1 MIDEI
6 LINTGPRR
14 HRIALLQGGRLMELH
29 VVLREIRWPDR
40 VILGRVTK
48 VRQDLDAAFVDIGEG
63 REGLL
68 AARDTVAKR
77 GTAISQSLTEG
88 QSLLVQVKR
97 EAENEKGAKLTARPG
112 LSGRGVVFLPRS
124 GGVQLPHQISNSE
137 QRRRLQSLAGTFS
150 GDALGGWM
158 IRGGAATMSDA
169 SLRDE
174 ADALLQR
181 WAEITRA
188 AAIARPPVAL
198 DAGDE
203 PIMTIVRQYTDSGLR
218 SLRVD
223 DKRVLRGLSR
233 LSAIAELH
241 DGMNPLFDEYDVA
254 WQIEEAL
261 TPEIP
266 LPSGGRI
273 IIEHTQAL
281 TAIDVDSGGH
291 DGRGDPARLAGEVNE
306 QAGREIARQLR
317 LREIGGRVVID
328 FIPMRRKG
336 DAQSLL
342 AKMQNWLDEDPG
354 SVRLGR
360 ISEMGLLELTRR
372 RRQPALSLRLTVACP
387 YCNSG
392 RRLSPRWVADNLLD
406 SLLREARIAKGRL
419 LVVRAAPAVAA
430 DFKEKNDD
438 WLHRISRDY
447 GARIELSADP
457 ALSLEQFQVE
467 VLE

>member
-1 MIDEI
+1 
-6 LINTGPRR
+6 
-14 HRIALLQGGRLMELH
+14 
-29 VVLREIRWPDR
+29 
-40 VILGRVTK
+40 
-48 VRQDLDAAFVDIGEG
+48 
-63 REGLL
+63 
-68 AARDTVAKR
+68 
-77 GTAISQSLTEG
+77 
-88 QSLLVQVKR
+88 
-97 EAENEKGAKLTARPG
+97 
-112 LSGRGVVFLPRS
+112 
-124 GGVQLPHQISNSE
+124 
-137 QRRRLQSLAGTFS
+137 
-150 GDALGGWM
+150 M
-158 IRGGAATMSDA
+158 IRGAAAKMSDD

-174 ADALLQR
+174 ADALLRR
-181 WAEITRA
+181 WAKITSA
-188 AAIARPPVAL
+188 SATTRPPAVL
-198 DAGDE
+198 DAGDD
-203 PIMTIVRQYTDSGLR
+203 PIMTIVRQYTNSGLR
-218 SLRVD
+218 RLRLD
-223 DKRVLRGLSR
+223 NKRVLQGLSV
-233 LSAIAELH
+233 LSVNAEFH
-241 DGMNPLFDEYDVA
+241 DGKSPLFDEYGVA
-254 WQIEEAL
+254 GQIEEAL
-261 TPEIP
+261 TPVIS

-342 AKMQNWLDEDPG
+342 AKMQDWLDEDPG

-406 SLLREARIAKGRL
+406 SLLREARVAKGRL
-419 LVVRAAPAVAA
+419 LLVRAAPAVAA

>member
-29 VVLREIRWPDR
+29 VVPRDTRWPDR

-48 VRQDLDAAFVDIGEG
+48 VQQDLDAAFVDIGEG

-97 EAENEKGAKLTARPG
+97 EAENEKGVKLTARPG
-112 LSGRGVVFLPRS
+112 LSGCGVVFLPY
-124 GGVQLPHQISNSE
+124 GDGVQLPHQISNGE
-137 QRRRLQSLAGTFS
+137 QRQRLYGLAGTFP
-150 GDALGGWM
+150 GDFSVGWM
-158 IRGGAATMSDA
+158 IRGGAATMTDA

-174 ADALLQR
+174 ADALLRR
-181 WAEITRA
+181 WAKITSA
-188 AAIARPPVAL
+188 SATTRPPAVL
-198 DAGDE
+198 DAGDD
-203 PIMTIVRQYTDSGLR
+203 PIMTIVRQYTNSRLR
-218 SLRVD
+218 RLRLD
-223 DKRVLRGLSR
+223 DKGVLQGLSV
-233 LSAIAELH
+233 LSVNAEFH
-241 DGMNPLFDEYDVA
+241 DGKGPLFDEYGVA
-254 WQIEEAL
+254 GQIEEAL
-261 TPEIP
+261 TPVIS

-281 TAIDVDSGGH
+281 TAIDVDSGRH
-291 DGRGDPARLAGEVNE
+291 DGRGDPARLAGEANE

-317 LREIGGRVVID
+317 LREIGGRVVVD

-336 DAQSLL
+336 DAKSLL
-342 AKMQNWLDEDPG
+342 AKMQNWLDDDPA

-387 YCNSG
+387 YCDNG

-406 SLLREARIAKGRL
+406 RLLRESRVAKGRL
-419 LVVRAAPAVAA
+419 LLVRAAPAVAA
-430 DFKEKNDD
+430 NLKEKNDD
-438 WLHRISRDY
+438 WLHRLSRVY
-447 GARIELSADP
+447 GTRIELSADP
-457 ALSLEQFQVE
+457 ALSLEQFQVDVQE
-467 VLE
+467 